1 MPETSM
7 PETRT
12 ALVTGASQGI
22 GAAIAR
28 RLAREGLRVA
38 LAARNG
44 AALEQ
49 VAAEIRAAGGE
60 AHPLVMDVGQP
71 ASIKEGV
78 ATLVAQFGRV
88 DVLVNNA
95 GVTRDQLLLRMKAA
109 DWDLVVQTN
118 LTAAFHACQAVLP
131 GMIRQRWG
139 RIVNIAS
146 VVGHSGNPGQVNYVA
161 SKAGL
166 VGLTRA
172 LALEVASRQ
181 VTVNAVSP
189 GFVATAM
196 TDQLGEENQKKLQ
209 ERIPLGRVGTPQ
221 EVASG
226 VAFLV
231 GEEAGYITGQ
241 VLHINGGLFLG

>member
-1 MPETSM
+1 MSDI
-7 PETRT
+7 RT

-22 GAAIAR
+22 GAAIAQ
-28 RLAREGLRVA
+28 RLAQQGLRVA

-44 AALEQ
+44 ALLET
-49 VAAEIRAAGGE
+49 VAAGIRAAGGE
-60 AHPLVMDVGQP
+60 AISVVMDVGQP

-78 ATLVAQFGRV
+78 AALVAQFGRV

-109 DWDLVVQTN
+109 DWDLVLQTN
-118 LTAAFHACQAVLP
+118 LTAAFHASQAALP

-139 RIVNIAS
+139 RIINIAS

-189 GFVATAM
+189 GFIATAM
-196 TDQLGEENQKKLQ
+196 TDHLGEANVQKLQ
-209 ERIPLGRVGTPQ
+209 ERIPLGRIGTPQ
-221 EVASG
+221 EIAAG
-226 VAFLV
+226 VAFLA

-241 VLHINGGLFLG
+241 VLHINGGLYLG

>member
-1 MPETSM
+1 MS
-7 PETRT
+7 ETRT
-12 ALVTGASQGI
+12 VLVTGASQGI

-49 VAAEIRAAGGE
+49 VAEEIRAAGGE

-78 ATLVAQFGRV
+78 AALVAQFGRV

-196 TDQLGEENQKKLQ
+196 TDHLGEENQKKLQ